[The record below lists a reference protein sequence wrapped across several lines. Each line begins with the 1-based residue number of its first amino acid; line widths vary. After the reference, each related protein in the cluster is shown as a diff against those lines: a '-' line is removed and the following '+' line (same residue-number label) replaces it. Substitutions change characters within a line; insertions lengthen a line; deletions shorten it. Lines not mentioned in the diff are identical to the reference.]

1 MTSYTNKV
9 SLDKELK
16 KKAFFSYYY
25 GGPVAFWYTNKADNV
40 SEIAE
45 EINLK
50 TPS

>member
-40 SEIAE
+40 SEIAK
-45 EINLK
+45 EINQK